1 MVPPATLVC
10 CWDLLPSPQQLPP
23 PSCSPDAL
31 HLQISEREDNS
42 IREKFES
49 RQVASFYECSKPA
62 KSDFRTKHLSKCIVY
77 TRDGKKKKTGLE
89 ASRGRANVL
98 GIRSTIMIF
107 MCRAKYIWKKCQG
120 LKLKRKKCKQK
131 EYLHKCSLAW
141 AAKGRS
147 QSLGAPD
154 GRATSAEEGTDNAD
168 SGDGW

>member
-23 PSCSPDAL
+23 PSCGPDAL
-31 HLQISEREDNS
+31 HLQMSEREDNS

-49 RQVASFYECSKPA
+49 RQVARFYECSKPA
-62 KSDFRTKHLSKCIVY
+62 KSDFRTKHLSKCIVS
-77 TRDGKKKKTGLE
+77 TRDGKKKKPGLE

-120 LKLKRKKCKQK
+120 LKFKRKETKKKKMQTERVFAQVLSGMGCQG
-131 EYLHKCSLAW
+131 EEPEL
-141 AAKGRS
+141 GRS
-147 QSLGAPD
+147 RWTCHLSRG
-154 GRATSAEEGTDNAD
+154 GHR
-168 SGDGW
+168 